1 MRRERGL
8 SCGVLVALVV
18 CLCSCSGSGITST
31 IQMPE
36 CVSSTRA
43 VGVAPI
49 AVDDLMLSYC
59 HGAEGIALR
68 ALLREA
74 ETSGAFR
81 LVTPEVLLAHA
92 DGGDSLDTEALLAAA
107 EQLALDGVLFCR
119 VRSREYTRTTTE
131 SSGLAFSYDSSDGL
145 SVSRG
150 EKEVTKRTWSGAD
163 VTLQVVQVPSGD
175 LIAESRF
182 DSARHQQDG
191 WWWRPPPVHAAIVDM
206 IEYTFRPI
214 ADAWTR

>member
-1 MRRERGL
+1 MCRARGL
-8 SCGVLVALVV
+8 LCGVLFAFAVG
-18 CLCSCSGSGITST
+18 LCSCSGITSAVH
-31 IQMPE
+31 MPE

-49 AVDDLMLSYC
+49 TVDDLMLSYC
-59 HGAEGIALR
+59 AEAESIALG

-74 ETSGAFR
+74 ETSAAFTV
-81 LVTPEVLLAHA
+81 VTPEILLADG
-92 DGGDSLDTEALLAAA
+92 DGGDSLDTESLLAAA

-119 VRSREYTRTTTE
+119 VRGHEYTSTTTE
-131 SSGLAFSYDSSDGL
+131 SSGLAFSYSSSDGL
-145 SVSRG
+145 RVSPG
-150 EKEVTKRTWSGAD
+150 EKEVTKTKWSGAE

-182 DSARHQQDG
+182 DSNGHQESLG
-191 WWWRPPPVHAAIVDM
+191 WWWEAPPASEGIVDV
-206 IEYTFRPI
+206 IAYTFRPI